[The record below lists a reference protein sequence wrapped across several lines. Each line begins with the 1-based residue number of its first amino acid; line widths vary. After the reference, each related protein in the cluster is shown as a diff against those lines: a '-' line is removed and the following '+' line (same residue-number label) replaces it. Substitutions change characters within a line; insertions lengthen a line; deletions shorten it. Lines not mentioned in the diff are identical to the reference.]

1 MRAGLIAHDLIG
13 GSAWA
18 YMKIKLIYWVRGK
31 RHILVSKATFSL
43 SFFYCVTT
51 RWNEYKM
58 DGLLL
63 LRANRPATKA
73 ISLLASGTWFFFFFF
88 YRPSVFSENLSF
100 EGGSVVSHTGG
111 ISSLSQPRNAR
122 YQIMIPGGSRLWN
135 TNCFCYIKKKKGW
148 HQMTSGCVL
157 CSPCSFIMA
166 LHYKAG
172 ILNHPLRFLHHP
184 SGPEWAH
191 NAALQ
196 IAFDIQLAHLW
207 QWPAHEGRHIIEKWV
222 VMSVGL

>member
-31 RHILVSKATFSL
+31 RHILVSKATFFHSFF
-43 SFFYCVTT
+43 FFYCVTT

-88 YRPSVFSENLSF
+88 SF
-100 EGGSVVSHTGG
+100 IDHP
-111 ISSLSQPRNAR
+111 SSLRISPLKAAQLWVI
-122 YQIMIPGGSRLWN
+122 QVGSLHHHSPGMHVIKLWYPEGADCETPTVFVTSR
-135 TNCFCYIKKKKGW
+135 KKKDDIRWLLGVY
-148 HQMTSGCVL
+148 CVL
-157 CSPCSFIMA
+157 PA
-166 LHYKAG
+166 L
-172 ILNHPLRFLHHP
+172 L
-184 SGPEWAH
+184 
-191 NAALQ
+191 
-196 IAFDIQLAHLW
+196 
-207 QWPAHEGRHIIEKWV
+207 
-222 VMSVGL
+222 